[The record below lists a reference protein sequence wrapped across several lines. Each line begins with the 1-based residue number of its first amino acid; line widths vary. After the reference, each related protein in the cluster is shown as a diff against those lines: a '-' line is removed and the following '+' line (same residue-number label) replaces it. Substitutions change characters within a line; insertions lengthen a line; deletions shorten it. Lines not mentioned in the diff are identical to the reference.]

1 MVAFNTLPKLCV
13 VVAFGLSTTATSTE
27 VAQEQPKKESVVSGS
42 LRKNDE
48 STTKPVDLM
57 LPTKI
62 ETQDHCETGEP
73 SSLSLEWLL
82 LPEPQSR
89 KRLLD
94 ELPFDLAIDV
104 SMDFNEPIKSKTR
117 NRIRKFFSLSE
128 KEQQAKRLA
137 SYGF

>member
-1 MVAFNTLPKLCV
+1 MLGFKTLPKLCA
-13 VVAFGLSTTATSTE
+13 VVAFGFFTITTSSELAP
-27 VAQEQPKKESVVSGS
+27 EQPEKESSDIGS
-42 LRKNDE
+42 LRDNE
-48 STTKPVDLM
+48 EPSTKPSELQK
-57 LPTKI
+57 PPKTFTPENTK
-62 ETQDHCETGEP
+62 TGEP
-73 SSLSLEWLL
+73 SNLSLEWLL
-82 LPEPQSR
+82 LPEPKSR